1 MFRISSE
8 GKTPAA
14 WLSEKWNIIS
24 LKEAEFISWGLL
36 DKCNDLFIVKSP
48 EHFLLALFFQLH
60 ESETEICKVA
70 GYK

>member
-1 MFRISSE
+1 
-8 GKTPAA
+8 
-14 WLSEKWNIIS
+14 
-24 LKEAEFISWGLL
+24 LL